1 MDKIKILFV
10 CHGNIC
16 RSPMAEHILK
26 SLDKENKFYVESR
39 ATTTEEIGNDI
50 YPPVKEVLN
59 RHNIKY
65 TKHMATKITKDDYY
79 NFDYIICM
87 DEENL
92 RHLKHLLPS
101 QDKTIL
107 LSDGIIED
115 PWYTRNFE
123 FCFEQ
128 IYAAIKKLIDVL

>member
-1 MDKIKILFV
+1 MQKIKVLFV

-16 RSPMAEHILK
+16 RSPMAEYILK
-26 SLDKENKFYVESR
+26 ELDKENRFYVESR

-59 RHNIKY
+59 KHNIKY
-65 TKHMATKITKDDYY
+65 DKHRATKITTNDYY
-79 NFDYIICM
+79 DFDYIICM

-92 RHLKHLLPS
+92 RHLKYILPS
-101 QDKTIL
+101 QNKTML
-107 LSDGIIED
+107 LSNNIIED

-123 FCFEQ
+123 FCYKQ
-128 IYAAIKKLIDVL
+128 IYEAVKKLIDVL

>member
-1 MDKIKILFV
+1 MKKILFV

-16 RSPMAEHILK
+16 RSPMAEYILK
-26 SLDKENKFYVESR
+26 NLDKENKFYVESR
-39 ATTTEEIGNDI
+39 ATTIEEIGNDI

-59 RHNIKY
+59 KHNIKY
-65 TKHMATKITKDDYY
+65 DKHSATKITKDDYY

-92 RHLKHLLPS
+92 NHLKYLLPS
-101 QDKTIL
+101 QDKTRL
-107 LSDGIIED
+107 LSDSIIED

-123 FCFEQ
+123 LCFNQ
-128 IYAAIKKLIDVL
+128 IYSAIKKLIDVL